1 MGSGTV
7 ALAAEQ
13 YGRDWIGIELN
24 PDYARLAKLRL
35 ADWRAKNPTTNK
47 QNNA

>member
-1 MGSGTV
+1 MGAGTV

-24 PDYARLAKLRL
+24 PAYAELAEKRVGYSE
-35 ADWRAKNPTTNK
+35 P
-47 QNNA
+47 